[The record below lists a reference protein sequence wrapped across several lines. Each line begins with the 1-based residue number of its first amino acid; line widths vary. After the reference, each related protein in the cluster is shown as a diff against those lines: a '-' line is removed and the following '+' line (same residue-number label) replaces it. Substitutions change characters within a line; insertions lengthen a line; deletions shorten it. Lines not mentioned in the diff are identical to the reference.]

1 MEVIFASKNL
11 TVSDN
16 GAFLGLGA
24 VSVRPGARYTLA
36 NLCLSKTSDQ
46 SNRKTIASMG
56 TPRPADFASNPY
68 PSDWMLVY
76 AERVPIDTYFS
87 IGIYSA
93 GIRALFDAL
102 HSATF
107 PLVVN
112 GITVANDQELFQI
125 LTTASFVDSAPQTT
139 ILFSDAADAFLFRQK
154 LRCLATFA
162 TVDNLQTS
170 LTVPIIPDRDLL
182 LIVPEVM
189 PREAAI
195 ASRVYGGCD
204 GTIEEVADCFEYRLY
219 DMMLDFNA
227 SGPLPA
233 FEIKNVSGVVNFNLI
248 EEPAKEPVN
257 QEFLQ

>member
-46 SNRKTIASMG
+46 SNRKTIAG
-56 TPRPADFASNPY
+56 FATPRSESFSG
-68 PSDWMLVY
+68 DWLLTFS
-76 AERVPIDTYFS
+76 ERVPIDTYFA

-112 GITVANDQELFQI
+112 GVTLANDQELFQI

-139 ILFSDAADAFLFRQK
+139 ILFSDAADALLFRRK

-195 ASRVYGGCD
+195 KVKASGGCG
-204 GTIEEVADCFEYRLY
+204 GTTTETQNCYQSRMANGIIGFDADPTV
-219 DMMLDFNA
+219 DT
-227 SGPLPA
+227 

-248 EEPAKEPVN
+248 EEPAKEALN

>member
-46 SNRKTIASMG
+46 SNRKTIAAFG
-56 TPRPADFASNPY
+56 TPRSEAWPG
-68 PSDWMLVY
+68 DWLLVY
-76 AERVPIDTYFS
+76 AERVPIETYFS

-195 ASRVYGGCD
+195 AANAYGGCGSGVPED
-204 GTIEEVADCFEYRLY
+204 DQACYTYRMT
-219 DMMLDFNA
+219 DMLLDFNA

>member
-1 MEVIFASKNL
+1 VEVIFASKNL
-11 TVSDN
+11 LVSDN
-16 GAFLGLGA
+16 GKRIGIGA

-46 SNRKTIASMG
+46 SNRKTVAAMA
-56 TPRPADFASNPY
+56 TPRPADFAGNPY
-68 PSDWMLVY
+68 LFDWTLVY
-76 AERVPIDTYFS
+76 SERVPIDTYFS
-87 IGIYSA
+87 IAIYSA
-93 GIRALFDAL
+93 GIRGLFDAL

-112 GITVANDQELFQI
+112 GVTLANDQELYQI
-125 LTTASFVDSAPQTT
+125 LMTASFVDSAPQTT
-139 ILFSDAADAFLFRQK
+139 ILFSDPADAFLFRK
-154 LRCLATFA
+154 NLRCLATFA

-195 ASRVYGGCD
+195 ASQAFAGCM
-204 GTIEEVADCFEYRLY
+204 GNTQQVQTCYYVLLNN
-219 DMMLDFNA
+219 MLLDFDA
-227 SGPLPA
+227 QGPIPA

-248 EEPAKEPVN
+248 EKSKN
-257 QEFLQ
+257 SQESLS